1 MLEDFDGA
9 RLRYVAGPR
18 RRGDAAGRVLT
29 AAGFAGAAAEI
40 AGWEGYAPTPLLAL
54 DALAGALGLAGVLYK
69 DEGPRFG
76 LGSFKAL
83 GGAYAALRLLQRQI
97 SAALGRPVAPAD
109 IRKGRHTELVSRIT
123 LVTATDGNHGRA
135 LAWGCRRFGAP
146 CRIYIHAEVSEAR
159 AEAMRALGAEVLRI
173 DGNYDDSVALAREEA
188 EANGWFAVSDTSWPG
203 YTEVPRDVMAG
214 YGVMARE
221 VCDALDRPPTH
232 AFLQAGVGGLAAALA
247 AGLRQRWG
255 GESPRIAVVEP
266 ELAACLFESA
276 RAGGRTDIRIEE
288 ETLMAGLSCG
298 EPSGLAWEV
307 LAEETSDFLTVPE
320 SFVGPAMRLLA
331 RPLGRDPEI
340 EAGESAV
347 AGLAALIAA
356 ARNEKLRGAL
366 GLDAESR
373 VLLIGSEGAT
383 DPDSYAA
390 LVGTD
395 TDG

>member
-1 MLEDFDGA
+1 MLDEFDGA
-9 RLRYVAGPR
+9 RMGHVAGLR
-18 RRGDAAGRVLT
+18 RKGDAAGRVLP

-54 DALAGALGLAGVLYK
+54 DALAGALGLAKVLYK

-83 GGAYAALRLLQRQI
+83 GGAYAALRVLQREV
-97 SAALGRPVAPAD
+97 SRALGRPVAPAD
-109 IRKGRHTELVSRIT
+109 IREGRHAALASRIT

-159 AEAMRALGAEVLRI
+159 AEAMRALGAEVVRI

-221 VCDALDRPPTH
+221 VCGVLDRPPTH
-232 AFLQAGVGGLAAALA
+232 AFLQAGVGGLAAAVA
-247 AGLRQRWG
+247 AGLRQHWG
-255 GESPRIAVVEP
+255 GESPRIVVVEP
-266 ELAACLFESA
+266 ELAACLFASA

-307 LAEETSDFLTVPE
+307 LAEEAGDFLTVPE

-331 RPLGRDPEI
+331 RPLGGDPEI

-347 AGLAALIAA
+347 AGLAALVAA
-356 ARNEKLRGAL
+356 ARNGAMRGAL
-366 GLDAESR
+366 GLDADSR
-373 VLLIGSEGAT
+373 VLLVGSEGAT
-383 DPDSYAA
+383 DPASYAA
-390 LVGTD
+390 LVAAGS
-395 TDG
+395 DG